1 MSHPVNDHEQII
13 KPNPLNKNI
22 VGLGA
27 NSFFTDFSTEM
38 ILPLLPIFLERF
50 LHATKTQIGLIEGLA
65 ELSVALLIALSGFY
79 SDRLGRR
86 KGIVVFGYGLSNLI
100 KPLAFFAQSAG
111 MVAMIR
117 IGDRLAK
124 GIRVAPRDAL
134 ISASTPNGTSGF
146 VFGFHKMMDG
156 AGALAGSLATFA
168 LLWALGESEETFRTI
183 FALSLIPGLISM
195 AILVFVITDAP
206 FTPSPAKQFRPDAL
220 PAAFYTL
227 VFFQTLFS
235 LFAMNY
241 SFMILKAGD
250 NGIALAM
257 IPLAYALYNLTQ
269 AFFAI
274 PIGRLA
280 DRYGKATLLA
290 FVYLAFGLGA
300 MAMAWGGVW
309 GAWIGFGIYGFFAGG
324 FNALAKAII
333 SDTAPQE
340 LKATAYGV
348 YYTSVGLCTLAS
360 LVMAGW
366 LWDRFDSTV
375 PFWVAGISAAVLA
388 AILYACRKRFIL
400 ADQRNN
406 VPS

>member
-1 MSHPVNDHEQII
+1 MN
-13 KPNPLNKNI
+13 KPTLNKNI
-22 VGLGA
+22 FGLGA

-100 KPLAFFAQSAG
+100 KPLAFFAQSAT
-111 MVAMIR
+111 MIMTIR

-134 ISASTPNGTSGF
+134 ISASTPKGSSGF

-156 AGALAGSLATFA
+156 AGALVGSLSAFG
-168 LLWALGESEETFRTI
+168 LLWWLGESEDTFRTI
-183 FALSLIPGLISM
+183 FALSIIPGIISM
-195 AILVFVITDAP
+195 LILVFIITDVP
-206 FTPSPAKQFRPDAL
+206 FTPTPMKRFRPSAL
-220 PAAFYTL
+220 PVQFYFL
-227 VFFQTLFS
+227 VAFQTLFS

-250 NGIALAM
+250 NGLALAV
-257 IPLAYALYNLTQ
+257 IPLAYTLYNLTQ
-269 AFFAI
+269 ALFAI
-274 PIGRLA
+274 PIGKLA
-280 DRYGKATLLA
+280 DKLGKAALLS

-300 MAMAWGGVW
+300 MAMATGSVLGV
-309 GAWIGFGIYGFFAGG
+309 WIGFGIYGFFAGG
-324 FNALAKAII
+324 FNSLAKAII
-333 SDTAPQE
+333 SDTAPHD

-348 YYTSVGLCTLAS
+348 YYTSVGLATLLS
-360 LVMAGW
+360 LSAAGW
-366 LWDRFDSTV
+366 MWDSYGSTLLFV
-375 PFWVAGISAAVLA
+375 IASSSAVVLSVALFVMRNRLA
-388 AILYACRKRFIL
+388 H
-400 ADQRNN
+400 
-406 VPS
+406 P

>member
-1 MSHPVNDHEQII
+1 MKGS
-13 KPNPLNKNI
+13 PLNKNI
-22 VGLGA
+22 VALGA

-50 LHATKTQIGLIEGLA
+50 LHATKTQIGLIEGFA

-79 SDRLGRR
+79 SDRIGRR

-100 KPLAFFAQSAG
+100 KPLAFFAQSAT
-111 MVAMIR
+111 MIATIR

-124 GIRVAPRDAL
+124 GVRVAPRDAL
-134 ISASTPNGTSGF
+134 ISASTPNASSGF

-168 LLWALGESEETFRTI
+168 LLWALDESEETFRLI

-195 AILVFVITDAP
+195 AILIFLITDAP
-206 FTPSPAKQFRPDAL
+206 FTPTPAKRFHPEAL
-220 PAAFYTL
+220 PKPFYIL
-227 VFFQTLFS
+227 VLFQALFS

-250 NGIALAM
+250 NGVALAM

-280 DRYGKATLLA
+280 DRFGKPMLLA
-290 FVYLAFGLGA
+290 FVYLAFALGA
-300 MAMAWGGVW
+300 VAMASGSVA

-333 SDTAPQE
+333 SDTAPAE

-348 YYTSVGLCTLAS
+348 YYTAVGIATLGS

-366 LWDRFDSTV
+366 LWDRFGSTT
-375 PFWVAGISAAVLA
+375 PFWMAGMAASVLSMTLFGMRRRLDP
-388 AILYACRKRFIL
+388 I
-400 ADQRNN
+400 
-406 VPS
+406 

>member
-1 MSHPVNDHEQII
+1 MKGS
-13 KPNPLNKNI
+13 PLNRNI

-79 SDRLGRR
+79 SDRIGRR
-86 KGIVVFGYGLSNLI
+86 KGIVVFGYGLSNLV
-100 KPLAFFAQSAG
+100 KPLAFFAQSAT
-111 MVAMIR
+111 MIATIR
-117 IGDRLAK
+117 ISDRLAK

-134 ISASTPNGTSGF
+134 ISASTPGGSSGF

-168 LLWALGESEETFRTI
+168 LLWSLGESEETFRTV

-195 AILVFVITDAP
+195 LILIFLITDAP
-206 FTPSPAKQFRPDAL
+206 FTPAPAKSFRPEAL
-220 PAAFYTL
+220 PMPFYLL
-227 VFFQTLFS
+227 VFFQSLFS

-250 NGIALAM
+250 NGLALSM
-257 IPLAYALYNLTQ
+257 IPLAYALYNLMQ

-274 PIGRLA
+274 PIGKLA
-280 DRYGKATLLA
+280 DRFGKPALLS

-300 MAMAWGGVW
+300 LCMTTGSEW
-309 GAWIGFGIYGFFAGG
+309 GAWVGFGIYGFFAGG

-333 SDTAPQE
+333 SDTAPHD

-348 YYTSVGLCTLAS
+348 YFTAVGLATLAS
-360 LVMAGW
+360 LLMAGW
-366 LWDRFDSTV
+366 LWDHAGSAT
-375 PFWVAGISAAVLA
+375 PFWIAGCAATLLAGVLY
-388 AILYACRKRFIL
+388 LSRKRFIL
-400 ADQRNN
+400 IDAQ
-406 VPS
+406 